1 MPADVVVAG
10 HACLDLIPELAR
22 GVELQLGRLSEIGP
36 VRFAPGGAVP
46 NVGLALAT
54 LGTAARLV
62 GRVGDDAFG
71 EILLGLLEHRLPS
84 GALAFE
90 RVQGE
95 STSYSIVLSP
105 PGGDRLLLHHA
116 GCNDRIDARAFGAA
130 FTDARLLYFGYPPAM
145 RSTYENSG
153 AALADL
159 FERAKAAGVT
169 TALDMSLP
177 DPASDA
183 GRQDWTA
190 FLRRVLRHVD
200 VFLPS
205 WEEVLFMLD
214 RERFFAGAQP
224 TPAVLQDLSG
234 FLLRLGSGVV
244 GIKLGS
250 RGMYLRTGG
259 EGRLQA
265 LGRAAPS
272 DSASWADRELW
283 APVFSVEVAGT
294 TGSGDATVA
303 GYLAALLRDLPPE
316 EALRKAV
323 AAGGHC
329 VGDGCDERPPFVG
342 GNRTPRAGR
351 MASGAASRTRRKLDP
366 S

>member
-1 MPADVVVAG
+1 V
-10 HACLDLIPELAR
+10 
-22 GVELQLGRLSEIGP
+22 
-36 VRFAPGGAVP
+36 
-46 NVGLALAT
+46 ALAT

-71 EILLGLLEHRLPS
+71 EVLLGLLEHRLPS

-90 RVQGE
+90 KVPGE

-116 GCNDRIDARAFGAA
+116 GCNDRFDARVLGAA
-130 FTDARLLYFGYPPAM
+130 AFNGARLLYFGYPPAM
-145 RSTYENSG
+145 RSTYENAG
-153 AALADL
+153 TALADL

-177 DPASDA
+177 DPASDG

-214 RERFFAGAQP
+214 RERFFAGAEP
-224 TPAVLQDLSG
+224 IPAVLQGLSG
-234 FLLRLGSGVV
+234 FLLRLGSSVV

-250 RGMYLRTGG
+250 RGMYLRTAG
-259 EGRLQA
+259 EGRLRA

-272 DSASWADRELW
+272 DPASWADRELW

-303 GYLAALLRDLPPE
+303 GYLAALLRDVAPE
-316 EALRKAV
+316 EALRMAV
-323 AAGGHC
+323 AVGGHC
-329 VGDGCDERPPFVG
+329 VEETDATSGLRSWEEIEARVRGGWCQEPHPARDAGWTRHDGTGIFVG
-342 GNRTPRAGR
+342 PGDAIH
-351 MASGAASRTRRKLDP
+351 SAAP
-366 S
+366 V